1 MNKQT
6 EQDKQAQGEQT
17 TYTDIPT
24 RQLTDL
30 LEVSALDYTRVK
42 ALEKTYLA
50 QGLSCFVTLKQ
61 ACSMLP
67 YNSQYVRQL
76 VLSGKIEG
84 IKVSGIWYLYK
95 PSILA
100 YQEQAENRL
109 LQRYDLYLKPEDVV
123 TLEQALKDRHID
135 YRLKKGYKSNE

>member
-6 EQDKQAQGEQT
+6 AQAQGEQT
-17 TYTDIPT
+17 AYTDTRT
-24 RQLTDL
+24 RQVTDL

-42 ALEKTYLA
+42 ALEQAYI
-50 QGLSCFVTLKQ
+50 QDGLSCFVTLKQ

-76 VLSGKIEG
+76 MLQGKIEG
-84 IKVSGIWYLYK
+84 IKVHGLWYAFK
-95 PSILA
+95 PSLQA
-100 YQEQAENRL
+100 YQEQAQDRL

-123 TLEQALKDRHID
+123 TLEQALKEQNIT

>member
-1 MNKQT
+1 MNK
-6 EQDKQAQGEQT
+6 QDKQAQGEQT
-17 TYTDIPT
+17 AYTDTRT
-24 RQLTDL
+24 RQVTDL
-30 LEVSALDYTRVK
+30 LEVSALDYRRVK
-42 ALEKTYLA
+42 ALEQAYI
-50 QGLSCFVTLKQ
+50 QDGLSCFVTLKQ

-76 VLSGKIEG
+76 VLQGKVEG
-84 IKVSGIWYLYK
+84 IKVSGIWYLYE
-95 PSILA
+95 PSIIA
-100 YQEQAENRL
+100 YKEQMQDRL

>member
-1 MNKQT
+1 MNKQ
-6 EQDKQAQGEQT
+6 DKTTSTQGKQT
-17 TYTDIPT
+17 YNDIPT

-30 LEVSALDYTRVK
+30 LEVSALDYRRVK
-42 ALEKTYLA
+42 ALEQVYIT
-50 QGLSCFVTLKQ
+50 QGLSCFVTLKA

-95 PSILA
+95 PSIIA
-100 YQEQAENRL
+100 YQKQAQDRL
-109 LQRYDLYLKPEDVV
+109 LQRYDLYLKPEDMV
-123 TLEQALKDRHID
+123 TLEQALQQANIT
-135 YRLKKGYKSNE
+135 YRIKKGYNHE

>member
-1 MNKQT
+1 MIKHT
-6 EQDKQAQGEQT
+6 QDKQAQGEQT

-30 LEVSALDYTRVK
+30 LEISALDYRRVK
-42 ALEKTYLA
+42 ALEQAYIKD
-50 QGLSCFVTLKQ
+50 GLSCFVTLKA

-84 IKVSGIWYLYK
+84 IKVYGIWYLYK
-95 PSILA
+95 PSIIA
-100 YQEQAENRL
+100 YQKQMQDRL
-109 LQRYDLYLKPEDVV
+109 LQRYDLYVKPEDIV
-123 TLEQALKDRHID
+123 TLEQAIKDLNIT